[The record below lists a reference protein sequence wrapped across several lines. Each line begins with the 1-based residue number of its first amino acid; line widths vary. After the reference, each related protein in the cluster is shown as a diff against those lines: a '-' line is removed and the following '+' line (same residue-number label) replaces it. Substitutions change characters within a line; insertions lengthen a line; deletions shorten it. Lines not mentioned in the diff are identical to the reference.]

1 MTLRKNIIYRFFSI
15 ILLSKGVSDINVVSY
30 GWEVFERNSD
40 SRTLALAQSSI
51 GYPIQNPGTV
61 LLNPALSLSHNNMIG
76 LTHQSRMSGTSN
88 SEFIGF
94 DKYIN
99 DSSWVSVII
108 LYEGVDGIPDTRG
121 ALLDWGLDGIFGTF
135 DVGEGNGSL
144 DDGERL
150 DVDKIRFFN
159 QNIFGLYGAHSKIF
173 NNWRIGFGL
182 KIILHTIDKEFGIG
196 AGLDIGAFRNY
207 NNTGIGLIVKNLPSS
222 GLIWESGNIEISPPS
237 LHFGLHQKFSVS
249 KYELEI
255 NPMLRGS
262 ILSLDKSIDSE
273 LVLGKIPMEFSAGFE
288 AILKKKLFFRI
299 GIFQRGT
306 LASGIG
312 LSWNDFIVDYAFLND
327 GSLNGIEKNHLLSVS
342 VSIERLKKY
351 FSNKIEEVK

>member
-1 MTLRKNIIYRFFSI
+1 MTLRKNIIYSFFSV
-15 ILLSKGVSDINVVSY
+15 LFLSKGVSDIDVVSY

-51 GYPIQNPGTV
+51 AYPIQNPGAV
-61 LLNPALSLSHNNMIG
+61 LLNPALSLNYNNMIG
-76 LTHQSRMSGTSN
+76 LTHQSRMMGTSN

-99 DSSWVSVII
+99 DSSWVSVIM
-108 LYEGVDGIPDTRG
+108 LYESVNGIPDTRG

-135 DVGEGNGSL
+135 DAGDGNGSI
-144 DDGERL
+144 DEGERL
-150 DVDKIRFFN
+150 DFDNIRFFN

-173 NNWRIGFGL
+173 NNWRIGVGL
-182 KIILHTIDKEFGIG
+182 KIILHKIDQEYGIG
-196 AGLDIGAFRNY
+196 AGLDIGAFRNFY
-207 NNTGIGLIVKNLPSS
+207 NTGIGLIVKNLPSS

-237 LHFGLHQKFSVS
+237 LNFGLHQKLSIK

-262 ILSLDKSIDSE
+262 ILSLDRSIDSE
-273 LVLGKIPMEFSAGFE
+273 LVLVKIPMDFSTGFE
-288 AILKKKLFFRI
+288 AILKKKLFFRV
-299 GIFQRGT
+299 GMFQRGT
-306 LASGIG
+306 FASGIG
-312 LSWNDFIVDYAFLND
+312 FSLNDLSVDYAFLSD

-342 VSIERLKKY
+342 ISIERLKKY
-351 FSNKIEEVK
+351 FSNETREVK

>member
-99 DSSWVSVII
+99 DSSWVSVVM

-144 DDGERL
+144 DEGERL
-150 DVDKIRFFN
+150 DVIK
-159 QNIFGLYGAHSKIF
+159 
-173 NNWRIGFGL
+173 
-182 KIILHTIDKEFGIG
+182 
-196 AGLDIGAFRNY
+196 
-207 NNTGIGLIVKNLPSS
+207 
-222 GLIWESGNIEISPPS
+222 
-237 LHFGLHQKFSVS
+237 
-249 KYELEI
+249 
-255 NPMLRGS
+255 
-262 ILSLDKSIDSE
+262 
-273 LVLGKIPMEFSAGFE
+273 
-288 AILKKKLFFRI
+288 
-299 GIFQRGT
+299 
-306 LASGIG
+306 
-312 LSWNDFIVDYAFLND
+312 
-327 GSLNGIEKNHLLSVS
+327 
-342 VSIERLKKY
+342 
-351 FSNKIEEVK
+351 

>member
-1 MTLRKNIIYRFFSI
+1 MTLRKNIIYSFFSI
-15 ILLSKGVSDINVVSY
+15 LILSKGVSDINVVSY

-40 SRTLALAQSSI
+40 SRTIALAQSSI
-51 GYPIQNPGTV
+51 AYPIQNPGTV
-61 LLNPALSLSHNNMIG
+61 LLNPALSLNYNNMIG
-76 LTHQSRMSGTSN
+76 LTHQSRISGNSN

-99 DSSWVSVII
+99 DSSWVSVIM

-121 ALLDWGLDGIFGTF
+121 ALLDWGLDGIFGTY

-144 DDGERL
+144 DEGERL
-150 DVDKIRFFN
+150 DVDNIRFFN

-173 NNWRIGFGL
+173 NNWRIGVGL
-182 KIILHTIDKEFGIG
+182 KIIMHTIDKEFGIG

-207 NNTGIGLIVKNLPSS
+207 YNTGIGLIVKNLPSS
-222 GLIWESGNIEISPPS
+222 GLIWESGNIEISAPS
-237 LHFGLHQKFSVS
+237 LHFGLHHRFSIS

-255 NPMLRGS
+255 NPMLRSS
-262 ILSLDKSIDSE
+262 ILSLDRSIDSE
-273 LVLGKIPMEFSAGFE
+273 LVLGRIPMEFSTGFE

-299 GIFQRGT
+299 GMFHRGT

-312 LSWNDFIVDYAFLND
+312 FRWNDLSVDYSFLSD
-327 GSLNGIEKNHLLSVS
+327 GSSNGIEKNHLLSVS
-342 VSIERLKKY
+342 ISIERLKKY
-351 FSNKIEEVK
+351 FSNENQEVK

>member
-1 MTLRKNIIYRFFSI
+1 MTLRKNIIYSFFSI
-15 ILLSKGVSDINVVSY
+15 LVLSKGVSDINVVSY

-40 SRTLALAQSSI
+40 SRTLSLAQSSI
-51 GYPIQNPGTV
+51 AYPIQNPGTV
-61 LLNPALSLSHNNMIG
+61 LLNPSLSLNYNNMIA

-108 LYEGVDGIPDTRG
+108 LYDGVDGIPDTRG

-144 DDGERL
+144 DEGERL
-150 DVDKIRFFN
+150 DADKIKFFK
-159 QNIFGLYGAHSKIF
+159 QNIFGLYGAHSKIL

-182 KIILHTIDKEFGIG
+182 KIIMHTIDKEFGVG

-237 LHFGLHQKFSVS
+237 LHFGLHKKFSIS
-249 KYELEI
+249 KYKLEI
-255 NPMLRGS
+255 NPMFRGS
-262 ILSLDKSIDSE
+262 VLSLDRSIDSE
-273 LVLGKIPMEFSAGFE
+273 LVLGKIPMEFSTGFE
-288 AILKKKLFFRI
+288 VIFKRKLFFRF
-299 GIFQRGT
+299 GMFQRGT
-306 LASGIG
+306 IASGIG
-312 LSWNDFIVDYAFLND
+312 LSWNDLIVDYAFLND

-342 VSIERLKKY
+342 ISTERLKKY
-351 FSNKIEEVK
+351 FSNKIQEVR

>member
-1 MTLRKNIIYRFFSI
+1 MILRKNIIYSFFSVFI
-15 ILLSKGVSDINVVSY
+15 LSKGVSDINVVSY

-40 SRTLALAQSSI
+40 SRTLGLAQSNI
-51 GYPIQNPGTV
+51 AYPIQNPGTV
-61 LLNPALSLSHNNMIG
+61 LLNPALSLNYNNMIG
-76 LTHQSRMSGTSN
+76 LTHKSRTSGTSN

-99 DSSWVSVII
+99 DSSWVSVIM

-144 DDGERL
+144 DEGERL
-150 DVDKIRFFN
+150 DVNNIRFFN
-159 QNIFGLYGAHSKIF
+159 QSIFGLYGAHSKIF
-173 NNWRIGFGL
+173 SNWRIGVGL
-182 KIILHTIDKEFGIG
+182 KIVLHTIDKEYGIG

-207 NNTGIGLIVKNLPSS
+207 NNTGVGLIVKNLPSS

-237 LHFGLHQKFSVS
+237 LHFGLHQKFVIS

-255 NPMLRGS
+255 NPMLKSS
-262 ILSLDKSIDSE
+262 ILSLDRSIDSE
-273 LVLGKIPMEFSAGFE
+273 LVLGRIPMEFSTGFE

-299 GIFQRGT
+299 GMFQRGT

-312 LSWNDFIVDYAFLND
+312 LSWNDLIVDYAFLSD

-342 VSIERLKKY
+342 ISIEKLKKY
-351 FSNKIEEVK
+351 FSNKPQEAK

>member
-1 MTLRKNIIYRFFSI
+1 MTLRKNIIYSFFP
-15 ILLSKGVSDINVVSY
+15 ILILSKGVSDINVVSY
-30 GWEVFERNSD
+30 GWEVFDRNSD

-51 GYPIQNPGTV
+51 AYPIQNPGAV
-61 LLNPALSLSHNNMIG
+61 LLNPALSLNYNNMIG

-99 DSSWVSVII
+99 DSSWVSVIM

-121 ALLDWGLDGIFGTF
+121 ALLDWGLDGIFGTY
-135 DVGEGNGSL
+135 DIGEGNGSL
-144 DDGERL
+144 DEGERL

-182 KIILHTIDKEFGIG
+182 KIILHTIDKELGIG

-207 NNTGIGLIVKNLPSS
+207 NNTGVGLIVKNLPSS

-237 LHFGLHQKFSVS
+237 LHFGLHHKFSIS

-255 NPMLRGS
+255 NPMLRSS
-262 ILSLDKSIDSE
+262 ILSLDRSIDSE
-273 LVLGKIPMEFSAGFE
+273 LVLKKIPMEFSAGFE

-299 GIFQRGT
+299 GILQRGT

-312 LSWNDFIVDYAFLND
+312 LSWDDLSVDYAFLSD
-327 GSLNGIEKNHLLSVS
+327 GSLDGIKKNHLLSVS
-342 VSIERLKKY
+342 ISTEQLIKY
-351 FSNKIEEVK
+351 FSNKTQEDK

>member
-1 MTLRKNIIYRFFSI
+1 MTLRKNIIYSFFSI
-15 ILLSKGVSDINVVSY
+15 LILSKGVSDINVVSY

-40 SRTLALAQSSI
+40 SRTIALAQSSI
-51 GYPIQNPGTV
+51 AYPIQNPGTV
-61 LLNPALSLSHNNMIG
+61 LLNPALSLNYNNMIG
-76 LTHQSRMSGTSN
+76 LTHQSTISGSSN

-99 DSSWVSVII
+99 DSSWVSVIM
-108 LYEGVDGIPDTRG
+108 LYEGVDGIPDTRN

-144 DDGERL
+144 DEGERL
-150 DVDKIRFFN
+150 DVDNIRFFN

-173 NNWRIGFGL
+173 NNWKIGFGL

-196 AGLDIGAFRNY
+196 AGLDIGAFRSF

-237 LHFGLHQKFSVS
+237 LNFGLHQKFIIS

-255 NPMLRGS
+255 NPMLRSS
-262 ILSLDKSIDSE
+262 ILSLDRSIDSK
-273 LVLGKIPMEFSAGFE
+273 LVLRRVPMEFSAGFE

-299 GIFQRGT
+299 GMFQRGT
-306 LASGIG
+306 IASGIG
-312 LSWNDFIVDYAFLND
+312 LSWNDLSVDYAFLSD

-342 VSIERLKKY
+342 ISTEQLKKY
-351 FSNKIEEVK
+351 FSNKTQEVK

>member
-1 MTLRKNIIYRFFSI
+1 MILRKNIIYSFFSI
-15 ILLSKGVSDINVVSY
+15 LFLSKGVSDINVVSY

-51 GYPIQNPGTV
+51 AYPIQNPGTV
-61 LLNPALSLSHNNMIG
+61 LLNPALSFNYNNMIG

-94 DKYIN
+94 DKYIS

-108 LYEGVDGIPDTRG
+108 IYEGVDGIPDTRG

-135 DVGEGNGSL
+135 DPGEGNGSI
-144 DDGERL
+144 DEGERL
-150 DVDKIRFFN
+150 DIDKIRFFN

-196 AGLDIGAFRNY
+196 SGLDFGAFRNY
-207 NNTGIGLIVKNLPSS
+207 NNTDIGLIVKNLPSS

-237 LHFGLHQKFSVS
+237 LHFGLHQKFIIS
-249 KYELEI
+249 KYKLEI

-262 ILSLDKSIDSE
+262 ILSLDRSIDSE
-273 LVLGKIPMEFSAGFE
+273 LVLGEIPMEFSAGFE
-288 AILKKKLFFRI
+288 AILKNKLFFRI
-299 GIFQRGT
+299 GVFQRGT
-306 LASGIG
+306 FASGIG
-312 LSWNDFIVDYAFLND
+312 FSWNDLSVDYAFLSD

-342 VSIERLKKY
+342 ISIERLKKY
-351 FSNKIEEVK
+351 FSNENQEVK

>member
-1 MTLRKNIIYRFFSI
+1 MTLRKNIIYSFFSVFI
-15 ILLSKGVSDINVVSY
+15 LSKGVSDINVVSY

-51 GYPIQNPGTV
+51 AYPIQNPGAV
-61 LLNPALSLSHNNMIG
+61 LLNPALSLNYNNMIG
-76 LTHQSRMSGTSN
+76 LTHQSRMMGTSN

-99 DSSWVSVII
+99 DSSWVSVIM
-108 LYEGVDGIPDTRG
+108 LYESVNGIPDTRG

-135 DVGEGNGSL
+135 DAGEGNGSI
-144 DDGERL
+144 DEGERL
-150 DVDKIRFFN
+150 DFDNIRFFN

-173 NNWRIGFGL
+173 NNWRIGVGL
-182 KIILHTIDKEFGIG
+182 KIILHKIDQEYGIG
-196 AGLDIGAFRNY
+196 AGLDIGAFRNFY
-207 NNTGIGLIVKNLPSS
+207 NTGIGLIVKNLPSS

-237 LHFGLHQKFSVS
+237 LNFGLHQKFSIK

-262 ILSLDKSIDSE
+262 ILSLDRSIDSE
-273 LVLGKIPMEFSAGFE
+273 LVLVKIPMDFSTGFE
-288 AILKKKLFFRI
+288 AILKKKLFFRV
-299 GIFQRGT
+299 GMFQRGT
-306 LASGIG
+306 FASGIG
-312 LSWNDFIVDYAFLND
+312 FSLNDLSVDYAFLSS

-342 VSIERLKKY
+342 ISIERLKKY
-351 FSNKIEEVK
+351 FSNETREVK

>member
-1 MTLRKNIIYRFFSI
+1 MTLRKNIIYSFFSI
-15 ILLSKGVSDINVVSY
+15 LILSKGVSDINVVSY

-51 GYPIQNPGTV
+51 AYPIQNPGTV
-61 LLNPALSLSHNNMIG
+61 LLNPALSLNYNNMIG

-99 DSSWVSVII
+99 DSSWVSVIM

-144 DDGERL
+144 DEGERL

-255 NPMLRGS
+255 NPMFRGS

-299 GIFQRGT
+299 GMFQRGT

-312 LSWNDFIVDYAFLND
+312 LSWNDFSVDYAFLND

-342 VSIERLKKY
+342 ISIERLKKY

>member
-40 SRTLALAQSSI
+40 SRTLAIAQSSI
-51 GYPIQNPGTV
+51 AYPIQNPGTV
-61 LLNPALSLSHNNMIG
+61 LLNPSLSLIYNNMIG

-99 DSSWVSVII
+99 DSSWVSVIM

-135 DVGEGNGSL
+135 DIGEGNGSL
-144 DDGERL
+144 DEGERL
-150 DVDKIRFFN
+150 DVDNIKFFS

-173 NNWRIGFGL
+173 NNWRIGVGL
-182 KIILHTIDKEFGIG
+182 KIILHTIDKQYGIG

-207 NNTGIGLIVKNLPSS
+207 YNTGIGLIVKNLPSS

-237 LHFGLHQKFSVS
+237 LHFGIHQKFSVS
-249 KYELEI
+249 KYEFEI
-255 NPMLRGS
+255 NPMFRGS
-262 ILSLDKSIDSE
+262 ILSLDRSIDSE
-273 LVLGKIPMEFSAGFE
+273 LVLRKIPMEFSIGFE

-299 GIFQRGT
+299 GTFQRGT
-306 LASGIG
+306 FASGIG
-312 LSWNDFIVDYAFLND
+312 LIWDDLSVDYAFISD
-327 GSLNGIEKNHLLSVS
+327 GFLNGIEKNHLLSVS
-342 VSIERLKKY
+342 VSAERLKKY
-351 FSNKIEEVK
+351 FSNKNQEVK

>member
-1 MTLRKNIIYRFFSI
+1 MTLRKNIIYSFFSI
-15 ILLSKGVSDINVVSY
+15 LILSKGVSDINMVSY

-51 GYPIQNPGTV
+51 AYPIQNSGTV
-61 LLNPALSLSHNNMIG
+61 LLNPALSLNYYNMIG

-88 SEFIGF
+88 SELIGF

-99 DSSWVSVII
+99 DSSWVSVIM
-108 LYEGVDGIPDTRG
+108 LYEGVDGIPDTKG

-144 DDGERL
+144 DEGERL
-150 DVDKIRFFN
+150 DIDKIRFFN

-173 NNWRIGFGL
+173 NHWRIGFGL
-182 KIILHTIDKEFGIG
+182 KIILHTIDKEIGIG

-237 LHFGLHQKFSVS
+237 LHFGLHQKLSIS

-255 NPMLRGS
+255 NPMFRSS
-262 ILSLDKSIDSE
+262 ILSLDRSIDSE
-273 LVLGKIPMEFSAGFE
+273 LVLSRIPMEFSAGFE
-288 AILKKKLFFRI
+288 AILKKKLFFRV
-299 GIFQRGT
+299 GMFQRGT
-306 LASGIG
+306 IASGIG
-312 LSWNDFIVDYAFLND
+312 LSWNDFIVDYAFLSD

-342 VSIERLKKY
+342 ISTEQLKKY
-351 FSNKIEEVK
+351 FSNKTQEAK

>member
-1 MTLRKNIIYRFFSI
+1 M
-15 ILLSKGVSDINVVSY
+15 VSY

-40 SRTLALAQSSI
+40 SRTLALAQSGI
-51 GYPIQNPGTV
+51 GYPIQNSGTV

-108 LYEGVDGIPDTRG
+108 LYEGVDGIPDTRV

-144 DDGERL
+144 DEGERL

-173 NNWRIGFGL
+173 NNWRIGVGL
-182 KIILHTIDKEFGIG
+182 KIILHKIDQEYGIG
-196 AGLDIGAFRNY
+196 AGLDIGAFRNFY
-207 NNTGIGLIVKNLPSS
+207 NTGIGLIVKNLPSS

-237 LHFGLHQKFSVS
+237 LNFGLHQKFSFS

-273 LVLGKIPMEFSAGFE
+273 LVLGEIPMEFSAGFE

-299 GIFQRGT
+299 GMFQRGT

-342 VSIERLKKY
+342 ISIERLKKY

>member
-1 MTLRKNIIYRFFSI
+1 MTLRKNIIYSFFSI
-15 ILLSKGVSDINVVSY
+15 LILSKGVSDINVVSY

-40 SRTLALAQSSI
+40 SRTIALAQSSI
-51 GYPIQNPGTV
+51 AYPIQNPGTV
-61 LLNPALSLSHNNMIG
+61 LLNPALSLNYNNMIG
-76 LTHQSRMSGTSN
+76 LTHQSRISGNSN

-99 DSSWVSVII
+99 DSSWVSVIM

-144 DDGERL
+144 DEGERL
-150 DVDKIRFFN
+150 DVDNIRFFN

-173 NNWRIGFGL
+173 NNWRIGVGL
-182 KIILHTIDKEFGIG
+182 KIIMHTIDKEFGIG

-207 NNTGIGLIVKNLPSS
+207 YNTGIGLIVKNLPSS
-222 GLIWESGNIEISPPS
+222 GLIWESGNIEISAPS
-237 LHFGLHQKFSVS
+237 LHFGLHHRFSIS

-255 NPMLRGS
+255 NPMLRSS
-262 ILSLDKSIDSE
+262 ILSLDRSIDSK
-273 LVLGKIPMEFSAGFE
+273 LVLGRIPMEFSSGFE

-299 GIFQRGT
+299 GMFHRGT

-312 LSWNDFIVDYAFLND
+312 FSWDDLSVDYSFLSD

-342 VSIERLKKY
+342 ISIERLKRY
-351 FSNKIEEVK
+351 FLNENQEVK

>member
-1 MTLRKNIIYRFFSI
+1 MTLRKNIIYSFFSI
-15 ILLSKGVSDINVVSY
+15 LILSKGVSDINVVSY

-40 SRTLALAQSSI
+40 SRAIALAQSSI
-51 GYPIQNPGTV
+51 AYPIQNPGTV
-61 LLNPALSLSHNNMIG
+61 LLNPALSLNYNNMIG
-76 LTHQSRMSGTSN
+76 LTHQSRISGNSN

-99 DSSWVSVII
+99 DSSWVSVIM

-144 DDGERL
+144 DEGERL
-150 DVDKIRFFN
+150 DVDNIRFFN

-173 NNWRIGFGL
+173 NNWRIGVGL
-182 KIILHTIDKEFGIG
+182 KIIMHTIDKEFGIG
-196 AGLDIGAFRNY
+196 AGLDIGAFRKY
-207 NNTGIGLIVKNLPSS
+207 YNTGIGLIIKNLPSS
-222 GLIWESGNIEISPPS
+222 GLIWESGNIEISAPS
-237 LHFGLHQKFSVS
+237 LHFGLHHKFSIS

-255 NPMLRGS
+255 NPMLRSS
-262 ILSLDKSIDSE
+262 ILSLDRSIDSE
-273 LVLGKIPMEFSAGFE
+273 LVLASIPMEFSVGFE

-299 GIFQRGT
+299 GMFHRGT

-312 LSWNDFIVDYAFLND
+312 FSWNDLSVDYSFVSD
-327 GSLNGIEKNHLLSVS
+327 RSLNGIEKNHLLSVS
-342 VSIERLKKY
+342 ISIERLKRY
-351 FSNKIEEVK
+351 FLNENHEVK

>member
-1 MTLRKNIIYRFFSI
+1 MILRKNIIYSFFSI
-15 ILLSKGVSDINVVSY
+15 LILSKGVSDINVVSY

-51 GYPIQNPGTV
+51 AYPIHNPGAV
-61 LLNPALSLSHNNMIG
+61 LLNPALSLNYNNMMS

-88 SEFIGF
+88 SELIGF

-99 DSSWVSVII
+99 DSSWVSMIM

-144 DDGERL
+144 DEGERL
-150 DVDKIRFFN
+150 NVDNIRFFN

-173 NNWRIGFGL
+173 NNWRIGVGL
-182 KIILHTIDKEFGIG
+182 KIILHTIDKEFGVG
-196 AGLDIGAFRNY
+196 SGLDIGAFKNY
-207 NNTGIGLIVKNLPSS
+207 YNTGIGLIVKNLPSS

-237 LHFGLHQKFSVS
+237 LHFGLHQKFSIR

-255 NPMLRGS
+255 NPMFRGS
-262 ILSLDKSIDSE
+262 ILSLDRSIDSE
-273 LVLGKIPMEFSAGFE
+273 LVLGKIPMEFSTGVE
-288 AILKKKLFFRI
+288 LILKKKLLFRV
-299 GIFQRGT
+299 GVYSEGT
-306 LASGIG
+306 FASGIG
-312 LSWNDFIVDYAFLND
+312 FSWNDLSVDYAFLSD
-327 GSLNGIEKNHLLSVS
+327 DSLNGIEKNQLLSVS
-342 VSIERLKKY
+342 ISIERLKKY
-351 FSNKIEEVK
+351 FSNENKEVK

>member
-1 MTLRKNIIYRFFSI
+1 MTLRKNIIYSFFSI
-15 ILLSKGVSDINVVSY
+15 LILSKGVSDINVVSY

-51 GYPIQNPGTV
+51 AYPIQNPGTV
-61 LLNPALSLSHNNMIG
+61 LLNPALSLNYNNMIG
-76 LTHQSRMSGTSN
+76 LTHQSRISGNSN

-99 DSSWVSVII
+99 DSSWVSVIM

-144 DDGERL
+144 DEGERL
-150 DVDKIRFFN
+150 DFDKIRFFN

-173 NNWRIGFGL
+173 NNWRIGVGL
-182 KIILHTIDKEFGIG
+182 KIIMHTIDKEFGIG

-207 NNTGIGLIVKNLPSS
+207 YNTGIGLIVKNFPSS
-222 GLIWESGNIEISPPS
+222 GLIWESGNIEISAPS
-237 LHFGLHQKFSVS
+237 LHFGLHHKFSIS

-255 NPMLRGS
+255 NPMLRSS
-262 ILSLDKSIDSE
+262 ILSLDRSIDSE
-273 LVLGKIPMEFSAGFE
+273 LVLGRIPMEFSVGFE

-299 GIFQRGT
+299 GMFHRGT
-306 LASGIG
+306 IASGIG
-312 LSWNDFIVDYAFLND
+312 FSWNDLSVDYSFLSD
-327 GSLNGIEKNHLLSVS
+327 RSLNGIEKNHLLSVS
-342 VSIERLKKY
+342 ISIERLKKY
-351 FSNKIEEVK
+351 FSNENQEVK

>member
-1 MTLRKNIIYRFFSI
+1 MTLRKNIIYSFLP
-15 ILLSKGVSDINVVSY
+15 ILILSKGLSDINVVSY

-40 SRTLALAQSSI
+40 SRTIALAQSSI
-51 GYPIQNPGTV
+51 AYPIQNPGTV
-61 LLNPALSLSHNNMIG
+61 LLNPALSLNYNNMIG

-99 DSSWVSVII
+99 DSSWVSVIM

-144 DDGERL
+144 DEGERL
-150 DVDKIRFFN
+150 DVQNIKFFS
-159 QNIFGLYGAHSKIF
+159 QNIFGLYGSHSKIF
-173 NNWRIGFGL
+173 NNWSIGIGL

-196 AGLDIGAFRNY
+196 AGLDVGVFRIFS
-207 NNTGIGLIVKNLPSS
+207 NTGVGLIIKNLPSS
-222 GLIWESGNIEISPPS
+222 GLIWESGNIEISTPS
-237 LHFGLHQKFSVS
+237 INYGLHHKFNIS

-255 NPMLRGS
+255 NPMFRGS
-262 ILSLDKSIDSE
+262 ILSLDRSIDSE
-273 LVLGKIPMEFSAGFE
+273 LIAGEIPMEFSAGFE
-288 AILKKKLFFRI
+288 AILKKKLFFRF
-299 GIFQRGT
+299 GMFQRGT
-306 LASGIG
+306 IASGIG
-312 LSWNDFIVDYAFLND
+312 LRLNDLIVDYAFLND

-342 VSIERLKKY
+342 ASIDRIKKY
-351 FSNKIEEVK
+351 FSNKI